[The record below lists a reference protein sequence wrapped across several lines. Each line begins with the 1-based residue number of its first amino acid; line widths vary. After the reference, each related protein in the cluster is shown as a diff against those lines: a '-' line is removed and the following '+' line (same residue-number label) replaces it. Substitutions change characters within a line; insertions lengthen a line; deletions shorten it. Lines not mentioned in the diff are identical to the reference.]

1 MDPAAT
7 AKDLVRRITG
17 GRRRAKPNLPLHG
30 FDEHRTP
37 APLLD
42 GLSDDELQR
51 LNEVLPWACFTAD
64 GRGRRVGDVAWA
76 GKRDQAQVI
85 PDRRGLILD
94 DRFGLA
100 DKHVLEIG
108 CFEGV
113 HTIGLCQRAAQV
125 TAVDARVENVV
136 KTIVRCAFYGFRPE
150 VFVCDVEDE
159 AAMNQLQ
166 ADVVHHVGVL
176 YHLREPVQ
184 HLLALGRVARRGLL
198 LDTHVATPAEATESV
213 EVDGHHYAYRRYREG
228 GVDEVFS
235 GMYEHAKWLTLDGIT
250 ELLVRAGFSDVDV
263 VEERA
268 ERNGARVLL
277 VAGRP

>member
-7 AKDLVRRITG
+7 AKDLVRRITA
-17 GRRRAKPNLPLHG
+17 GRRRSKPSLPLHG
-30 FDEHRTP
+30 FEEQRTP

-42 GLSDDELQR
+42 RLSDDELER
-51 LNEVLPWACFTAD
+51 LNDVLPWACFTAD

-76 GKRDQAQVI
+76 GKRDEPQVI
-85 PDRRGLILD
+85 PDRRGILLD
-94 DRFGLA
+94 ERFGLA

-136 KTIVRCAFYGFRPE
+136 KTIVRCAFYGWHPE
-150 VFVCDVEDE
+150 VFVCDVEDG
-159 AAMNQLQ
+159 ASMAQLQ

-176 YHLREPVQ
+176 YHLRDPVA
-184 HLLALGRVARRGLL
+184 HLLALGRVARDGVL
-198 LDTHVATPAEATESV
+198 LDTHVATPAEATESM
-213 EVDGHHYAYRRYREG
+213 ELDGRTYAYRRYREG

-235 GMYEHAKWLTLDGIT
+235 GMYEHAKWLTLEG
-250 ELLVRAGFSDVDV
+250 LVDVLGWAGFGKVDV

-268 ERNGARVLL
+268 ERNGTRVL
-277 VAGRP
+277 VVGGRS